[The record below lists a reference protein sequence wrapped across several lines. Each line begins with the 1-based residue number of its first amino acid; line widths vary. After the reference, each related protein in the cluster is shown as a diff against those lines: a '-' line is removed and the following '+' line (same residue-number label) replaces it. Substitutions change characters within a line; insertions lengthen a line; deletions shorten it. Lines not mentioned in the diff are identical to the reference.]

1 VHARY
6 ARLADTC
13 IATESPMPT
22 GAHHR
27 QEDSALMRERS
38 DRIIGTASAN
48 AATERSEVGA

>member
-1 VHARY
+1 MR
-6 ARLADTC
+6 
-13 IATESPMPT
+13 T

-48 AATERSEVGA
+48 AAAEHSEAGA